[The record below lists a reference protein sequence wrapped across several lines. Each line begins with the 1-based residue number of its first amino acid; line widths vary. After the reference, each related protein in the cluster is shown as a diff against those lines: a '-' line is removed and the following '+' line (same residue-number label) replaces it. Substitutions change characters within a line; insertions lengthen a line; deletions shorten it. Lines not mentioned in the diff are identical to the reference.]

1 MLFAPV
7 ISNYEYKKKFLLIG
21 INSRI
26 LSLFFM
32 GIMLFYSYQ
41 FQGHIVMW
49 LIFILITTFS
59 MGGAFA
65 NVSYTDIL
73 GKSINQS
80 SRKSFLSIKQVVTGT
95 VLLLSVLLARQVL
108 TLEDFPLNYAYMFC
122 IGSIALLIA
131 SLGFWQIKERVPSK
145 MFVKNMRHFRS

>member
-1 MLFAPV
+1 
-7 ISNYEYKKKFLLIG
+7 
-21 INSRI
+21 
-26 LSLFFM
+26 
-32 GIMLFYSYQ
+32 
-41 FQGHIVMW
+41 
-49 LIFILITTFS
+49 

-65 NVSYTDIL
+65 NVRYTDIL